1 MTQLSALESRMLKTM
16 AAGFATGETTAST
29 IQVSRFAV
37 ADAARTTVEVTSDFS
52 RGFKAGFGSKWQELQ
67 ATRNAEIAQR
77 KLARE
82 QALAS
87 FAGRAQL
94 PAPEP
99 TMSVES
105 IDNVAA
111 AVPA

>member
-16 AAGFATGETTAST
+16 AAGFATGETTANV
-29 IQVSRFAV
+29 IQSSRFAV
-37 ADAARTTVEVTSDFS
+37 ADAARTTAEVTTDFS
-52 RGFKAGFGSKWQELQ
+52 RGFKAGFSSKWQELQ
-67 ATRNAEIAQR
+67 SARNADIAQR

-82 QALAS
+82 QALSS

-99 TMSVES
+99 TMAVDSL
-105 IDNVAA
+105 AA